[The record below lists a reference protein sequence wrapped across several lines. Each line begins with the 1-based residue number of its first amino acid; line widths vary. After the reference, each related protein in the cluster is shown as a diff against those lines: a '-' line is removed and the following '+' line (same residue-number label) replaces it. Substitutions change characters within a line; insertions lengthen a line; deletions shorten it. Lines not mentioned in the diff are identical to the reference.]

1 VYLYKDIYTEDH
13 LNGLGLSE
21 RQIVGVL
28 QTKKHGRI
36 TNKKYRELAG
46 LSDEGARTD
55 LSDLVRRGLLE
66 PRGKGRNAHYVL
78 VRRQS

>member
-1 VYLYKDIYTEDH
+1 MYLYKDIYTEDH